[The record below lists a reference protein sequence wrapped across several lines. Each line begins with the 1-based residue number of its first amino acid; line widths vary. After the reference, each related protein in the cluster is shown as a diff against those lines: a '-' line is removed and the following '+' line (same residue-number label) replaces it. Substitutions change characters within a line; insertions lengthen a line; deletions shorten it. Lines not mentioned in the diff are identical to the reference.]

1 MKNGKQKTGGS
12 IKYYKDKID
21 RINDKEANFIVS
33 SLSEKT
39 TKIEKILINHVPN
52 FLPFFFRHEALILPF
67 P

>member
-21 RINDKEANFIVS
+21 RMNDKEANFMVS
-33 SLSEKT
+33 SLPEKI
-39 TKIEKILINHVPN
+39 TKIEKILINHVEN
-52 FLPFFFRHEALILPF
+52 FLPFFFRHEVLMLPF